1 MHLPWGEGRDLLLAY
16 AHRPLQVCSLVP
28 KPGRTGLEKR
38 AEAGMQSLWVW
49 SPSRTSSELTVTLP
63 SLRGSLSRCLHPCT
77 VEMTTVGSSQDDWVM
92 K

>member
-1 MHLPWGEGRDLLLAY
+1 MHLPWGEGRDLLLAH

-28 KPGRTGLEKR
+28 KPGSTGLEKR

-49 SPSRTSSELTVTLP
+49 SPSRTSSELTVTLR
-63 SLRGSLSRCLHPCT
+63 SLHGSLSRCLHPCR
-77 VEMTTVGSSQDDWVM
+77 VEMTIVGSSQDDWVM